1 MKTYCPY
8 LKWFQ
13 NLKNT
18 NNNKLLQRTN
28 TDCVLVGKKDKI
40 TEEIKRK

>member
-8 LKWFQ
+8 LKWSQ

-18 NNNKLLQRTN
+18 NNKLLQRTN
-28 TDCVLVGKKDKI
+28 TDCVLVGKKYKI